1 MIGNNTGLGPSG
13 KTLEVKV
20 SDLLNGQK
28 LMGGYFANEK
38 SRKSI
43 ENLTE
48 KYVRGELPIDPL
60 ITHRFKLDQINE
72 AFDLLRDGKTVRS
85 VIEY

>member
-1 MIGNNTGLGPSG
+1 MGPSG

-20 SDLLNGQK
+20 ADLLSGQR

-38 SRKSI
+38 SHKSVQD
-43 ENLTE
+43 LTE
-48 KYVRGELPIDPL
+48 RYVRGEIPIDGL

-72 AFDLLRDGKTVRS
+72 AFDLLREGKTVRS